1 MSCRIVRHRLARQS
15 GVRISKMLLTNPHK
29 VIRSR
34 KMDARNIDKV
44 QFRAPCRALRQDG
57 ITGFYAGLPASFP
70 TLACLLVVCHVRIGV
85 ATVTATF
92 FWKRQQMPR

>member
-1 MSCRIVRHRLARQS
+1 
-15 GVRISKMLLTNPHK
+15 MLLTNPHK

-70 TLACLLVVCHVRIGV
+70 TLACRLSRTNWCCDGHGNIFLE
-85 ATVTATF
+85 ATTDAPIKAF
-92 FWKRQQMPR
+92 PQSMDMFD